1 MLRIYKYIIFFLII
15 TILLPGCGMPGER
28 RREIPKID
36 MVVENPL
43 DVKRVDDFVVLK
55 VSDIK
60 KVAPDFYQN
69 TFIILDVDTN
79 KEVPYQ
85 LDDVDNDGDGDE
97 IAMIMDMEPKEKKKI
112 MIRYSP
118 QSPESRAVTLGHTR
132 RTRTAI
138 HHEYQGIGWESEL
151 IAYRLYLDDRNSISV
166 FGKQEKGLS
175 LDKYASQLSDSKTK
189 IANIFDGKDS
199 LGCGGFVLWY
209 DNKLIKPVGSKIY
222 SRIIADGPIRSVFE
236 VVFDNWNVGDQNLR
250 VISTYS
256 IFAGQRWS
264 SNKLRINKINDPVK
278 IASGL
283 SKTKAIKLIKDE
295 NAGFFYTYG
304 AQSRINPSDN
314 LGLALIYPKEK
325 LESLIESDNNCLAI
339 LNVGK
344 NEEITYWFTSA
355 WSRGELGLKS
365 DREFAELVSSTAL
378 NLRNP
383 LTVTI
388 MPVKSD
394 NKK

>member
-1 MLRIYKYIIFFLII
+1 MLKICKLITCLMIILIS
-15 TILLPGCGMPGER
+15 LSGCGMPGGK
-28 RREIPKID
+28 RREVPKIE

-43 DVKRVDDFVVLK
+43 DFKRTDEFVVLK

-69 TFIILDVDTN
+69 TFIILDIDTN
-79 KEVPYQ
+79 KEIPYQ
-85 LDDVDNDGDGDE
+85 LDDVNNDGEGDE

-112 MIRYSP
+112 IIRYSP

-175 LDKYASQLSDSKTK
+175 LDKYAKKLSDPKTK
-189 IANIFDGKDS
+189 ITSVFDGKDS
-199 LGCGGFVLWY
+199 LGCGGFGLWH
-209 DNKLIKPVGSKIY
+209 DNRLIKPAGSRIY
-222 SRIIADGPIRSVFE
+222 PRIIADGPVRSVFE
-236 VVFDNWNVGDQNLR
+236 VVIDNWNAGDQNLR
-250 VISTYS
+250 ITSIYS

-264 SNKLRINKINDPVK
+264 SNKIRIDKLNSPVK

-283 SKTKAIKLIKDE
+283 TKSNSIKLIKDD

-304 AQSRINPSDN
+304 AVSKLNPSDN
-314 LGLALIYPKEK
+314 VGLALIYPKEK
-325 LESLIESDNNCLAI
+325 LESIVESDSNYLAI
-339 LNVGK
+339 MNIGK
-344 NEEITYWFTSA
+344 EEEITYWFTSA
-355 WSRGELGLKS
+355 WSRGELGIKN
-365 DREFAELVSSTAL
+365 DKEFAELVSSTAL

-388 MPVKSD
+388 MPVKSG